1 MIIEA
6 HKIDNTERKDWTQ
19 NAKKTMETLIEV
31 KDWNKTANNR
41 NTNNKEDIE
50 NIAKGTTD

>member
-1 MIIEA
+1 
-6 HKIDNTERKDWTQ
+6 
-19 NAKKTMETLIEV
+19 METLIEV

-50 NIAKGTTD
+50 NIAKGTTERTQASTALVGLVL